1 MMKRISNIF
10 SALSFTLACSRS
22 AILKPVSY
30 CSRLLS
36 ALLLAMLFVA
46 CSRQKEQS
54 EKDGFCM
61 VGAWQLVQEEWING
75 DVITEGF
82 EHYKICYDDQTFLD
96 LRCHPEDDDDYFCA
110 VNGGQYFLQDSVY
123 QQVGADWSG
132 RLVNDTIMKVFYP
145 NKTQTWKAYPGI
157 NATTMADLKEETQGI
172 QYINEKGH
180 PLMHFFS
187 LAKKRAEAERKYY
200 YAGAAVLILGIL
212 AAVGYALHSRR
223 RRRHV
228 ERLLAQFKVERQ
240 WDTDEDKKQREANE
254 IRFLQSDFYQQLHHK
269 AEMDKAMKQSDWDE
283 LEAHVAKLAPD
294 FQQKLTALHQLSLQE
309 LRVCLLLKIHLSPAE
324 IATLT
329 CKTQSAIT
337 LTRSRLY
344 KKVFNKK
351 GSAKDWDDFII
362 HNL

>member
-1 MMKRISNIF
+1 MKQ
-10 SALSFTLACSRS
+10 LLHTLFFIVLL
-22 AILKPVSY
+22 ILTS
-30 CSRLLS
+30 CHSG
-36 ALLLAMLFVA
+36 
-46 CSRQKEQS
+46 Q
-54 EKDGFCM
+54 EKYEGRGI
-61 VGAWQLVQEEWING
+61 VGAWQLVQEEWADGN
-75 DVITEGF
+75 VYTEGF

-96 LRCHPEDDDDYFCA
+96 LRCHPEDDDDDFFCA

-123 QQVGADWSG
+123 QQVGADWIG
-132 RLVNDTIMKVFYP
+132 RLVNDTIMKVSYP
-145 NKTQTWKAYPGI
+145 DKTQTWKAYPGI

-187 LAKKRAEAERKYY
+187 LAKKRADAQRKYY

-240 WDTDEDKKQREANE
+240 WDTDEEKKLREANE
-254 IRFLQSDFYQQLHHK
+254 MRFLQPDFYQQLHHK
-269 AEMDKAMKQSDWDE
+269 AEADKAMKQSDWDE

-362 HNL
+362 HSL